1 MTKMVMPVTVKYQ
14 PHLSWFE
21 LGIPL
26 GFVGLIM
33 WGVSRFASKVSMT
46 AINNPFLK
54 ESIIHQ
60 V

>member
-1 MTKMVMPVTVKYQ
+1 MVMPATVGLE

-33 WGVSRFASKVSMT
+33 WGVSKFASRVPMT
-46 AINNPFLK
+46 ALNNPFLK